1 MAAGFLLAAVALAVG
16 APVLALLLLLI
27 AAVLAAL
34 LDTGD
39 RRQVS
44 GVSRRRAL
52 ALQSRG
58 NGGRANESAERGH
71 GTRAGAGL
79 SPAACRLSP
88 EQRRFTLLLALLAL
102 GLAAACE
109 VAYLA
114 DFLAGGPAYRMNT
127 VFKLYEQAWPLFAIA
142 AAAALAAMIRPL
154 KLPAWPGPRIGLKPG
169 SAVGIVAA
177 PIHRRQATGDRRQAT
192 GAPLPPSDARR
203 PPSLLRRLWL
213 AALGLLLFAV
223 ALYPLLETPAHLAE
237 RASSGYWIAAGN
249 PPLGPTLDGTAFVQK
264 AFPGEYAA
272 LRWLNAHVKGDPT
285 VLSSDNG
292 LYDNFAFRVPWMTG
306 LPNVLEWGEEQG
318 QQRYSGQPDTAHWPY
333 APYPNEVGDRDAD
346 VRTMYATTD
355 TALALRLLHKYHV
368 TYVYVGVAER
378 GQQPDPSIGGP
389 PSGCY
394 APDAPNIP
402 QNPEC
407 VGYPSAGLAK
417 FGTMA
422 ASGVLRVVYNR
433 DGVTIYKV
441 VR

>member
-1 MAAGFLLAAVALAVG
+1 
-16 APVLALLLLLI
+16 
-27 AAVLAAL
+27 
-34 LDTGD
+34 
-39 RRQVS
+39 
-44 GVSRRRAL
+44 
-52 ALQSRG
+52 
-58 NGGRANESAERGH
+58 
-71 GTRAGAGL
+71 
-79 SPAACRLSP
+79 
-88 EQRRFTLLLALLAL
+88 LLAL
-102 GLAAACE
+102 GRATVCE

-142 AAAALAAMIRPL
+142 SAAALAAMIRPL
-154 KLPAWPGPRIGLKPG
+154 KLPAWPAPRIGLKPD

-177 PIHRRQATGDRRQAT
+177 PIHGRQATGDRRQAT
-192 GAPLPPSDARR
+192 GAPLPPTAYRL
-203 PPSLLRRLWL
+203 PPAPVRRLWL
-213 AALGLLLFAV
+213 ATLGLLVVAV

-237 RASSGYWIAAGN
+237 RASSGYWIAAGK
-249 PPLGPTLDGTAFVQK
+249 PALGPTLDGTAFVQK

-285 VLSSDNG
+285 VLSSDSG
-292 LYDNFAFRVPWMTG
+292 FYDNFAFRVPWMTG
-306 LPNVLEWGEEQG
+306 LPDVVEGNWEEA

-346 VRTMYATTD
+346 VRTMYATMD

-394 APDAPNIP
+394 APDVPNIP
-402 QNPEC
+402 PNPEC

-422 ASGVLRVVYNR
+422 ASGALRVVYNR
-433 DGVTIYKV
+433 GGVTIYKV
-441 VR
+441 MR